1 MQPSAP
7 GGLAHFAVQYDK
19 QEDTR
24 SPARRWAGCRPD
36 RRFRD
41 RTPIA
46 TMMMTTAVATAE
58 TPKRRDRL
66 VALDLDQSSLMRG
79 SPEAEHER
87 EVAVHDLLEENHFA
101 PVGKEE
107 GPYRLVLSMAEQRLI
122 FDVRREDGKPV
133 MVHILSLTPLRKIM
147 KDYFMICDSYRTA
160 IRTATPTQIEAIDMG
175 RRGVHNDG
183 SGILMER
190 LDGKIEIDLE
200 TARRLFTLVCAL
212 HWKG

>member
-1 MQPSAP
+1 M
-7 GGLAHFAVQYDK
+7 
-19 QEDTR
+19 
-24 SPARRWAGCRPD
+24 
-36 RRFRD
+36 
-41 RTPIA
+41 I
-46 TMMMTTAVATAE
+46 MTAAATAE
-58 TPKRRDRL
+58 MPMRRDRL
-66 VALDLDQSSLMRG
+66 VALDLDQSSLASG
-79 SPEAEHER
+79 SSEAEHER
-87 EVAVHDLLEENHFA
+87 EVAIHDLLEENHFA
-101 PVGKEE
+101 PVGNDE

-122 FDVRREDGKPV
+122 FDIRRVDGKPV
-133 MVHILSLTPLRKIM
+133 MVHILSLSPLRKIM

-190 LDGKIEIDLE
+190 LEGKIAMDLE